1 MTKKE
6 IIKAK
11 LEFYKN
17 NNIDT
22 RTLPMIVN
30 HFISIGCQR
39 AEKINDR
46 EINKVYERL
55 KAEEKEAKAN
65 HKIMIMT
72 PEFQVYLLQACHS
85 LSQLDLS
92 VRNAIIKENI

>member
-11 LEFYKN
+11 LDFCKN
-17 NNIDT
+17 NNIDI
-22 RTLPMIVN
+22 RTLPLIVN

-39 AEKINDR
+39 AEKINDG

-55 KAEEKEAKAN
+55 KAEEKEAEAN
-65 HKIMIMT
+65 HKVMIMT
-72 PEFQVYLLQACHS
+72 PEFQIYLIQSCRA
-85 LSQLDLS
+85 LSKLS
-92 VRNAIIKENI
+92 PTVRNAIIKENL